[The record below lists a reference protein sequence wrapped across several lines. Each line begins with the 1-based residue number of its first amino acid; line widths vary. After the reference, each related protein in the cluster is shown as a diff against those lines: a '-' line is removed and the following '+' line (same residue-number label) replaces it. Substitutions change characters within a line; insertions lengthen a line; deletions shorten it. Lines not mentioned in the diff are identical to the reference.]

1 MELPANLPDEL
12 RVKLEALSKTSPSLA
27 QTILRAWQAREGRP
41 NPAAAESLA
50 QPAPTPTPPPAPSPV
65 STPPT
70 PSPDWR
76 EVRAFEWQDLLKKAE
91 ETLRSEGDWER
102 LGPLVRLLVAQ
113 ALRHGAR
120 NDPSREAHVFLAQW
134 EVCQFLGI
142 STRTLE
148 RWLGDPRY
156 APYREVAQDWIAW
169 ETWMA
174 SGEAIKSKAPIKGG
188 TLWRVRVRPL
198 RRSPKRKIRVLAPY
212 LRLPWRDL
220 AQDIQQGHT
229 ERQVCEPDTMSG
241 YKEYLQLGKGVT
253 LRVVVGRPFAT
264 PQQLNLPFS
273 LYPDIAR
280 DLRTL
285 LRAASIPPGRKGRLR
300 WAQAVAAAIAQA
312 LGDQKSL
319 RYWLKVAFQALKVLV
334 FGGGE
339 AAMRLLFRVISIA
352 REARE
357 DGFARSPGAYAQHL
371 LRREGWHELVGP
383 YAHLRVGEAA

>member
-12 RVKLEALSKTSPSLA
+12 RAKLEALSKTSPSLA

-102 LGPLVRLLVAQ
+102 LGPLAPLVRLLVAQ

-134 EVCQFLGI
+134 EVCQFSGI

-156 APYREVAQDWIAW
+156 APYREVAQDWSFAW
-169 ETWMA
+169 ADLDGLGRGHQEQGPHQRGHPLA
-174 SGEAIKSKAPIKGG
+174 GAGAAP
-188 TLWRVRVRPL
+188 PPQ
-198 RRSPKRKIRVLAPY
+198 PK
-212 LRLPWRDL
+212 
-220 AQDIQQGHT
+220 AQDAG
-229 ERQVCEPDTMSG
+229 SG
-241 YKEYLQLGKGVT
+241 PLT
-253 LRVVVGRPFAT
+253 CA
-264 PQQLNLPFS
+264 
-273 LYPDIAR
+273 
-280 DLRTL
+280 
-285 LRAASIPPGRKGRLR
+285 
-300 WAQAVAAAIAQA
+300 
-312 LGDQKSL
+312 
-319 RYWLKVAFQALKVLV
+319 
-334 FGGGE
+334 
-339 AAMRLLFRVISIA
+339 
-352 REARE
+352 
-357 DGFARSPGAYAQHL
+357 SPGATWPRTSSRATPSARFVSQTG
-371 LRREGWHELVGP
+371 RRDIKSIFS
-383 YAHLRVGEAA
+383 